1 VRRPNDLAALPLEV
15 RMTLRLVVL
24 AFAVFVVAPAVAQPA
39 PAPGRI
45 PTVTRL
51 VKLFT
56 GREMDLVAATHAT
69 DVSALDAVLD
79 PSFEMRT
86 GEAPGT
92 PVPRDAWIRDARRAA
107 ARESSRIDQMAV
119 HDFGDVV
126 IVSFRASAVAGASHV
141 PPARLVVD
149 WWKRD
154 GETWKLAVRYVSD
167 APARPA
173 SRPRA
178 PGTIDKR
185 Y

>member
-1 VRRPNDLAALPLEV
+1 LAPRPLEILV
-15 RMTLRLVVL
+15 HLRVLMLLVTACVTG
-24 AFAVFVVAPAVAQPA
+24 PALAQPA

-56 GREMDLVAATHAT
+56 GREMELVAGTRAK
-69 DVSALDAVLD
+69 DVSALETILD

-107 ARESSRIDQMAV
+107 ARESAHESPRIDQMAV
-119 HDFGDVV
+119 HDVGDVA
-126 IVSFRASAVAGASHV
+126 IVSFRASDGAGATHV

-149 WWKRD
+149 CWKRD

-167 APARPA
+167 SRARPA
-173 SRPRA
+173 IRPRS

>member
-1 VRRPNDLAALPLEV
+1 
-15 RMTLRLVVL
+15 VL
-24 AFAVFVVAPAVAQPA
+24 AFAVFVVAPAPAQPA

-56 GREMDLVAATHAT
+56 GREMDLVAATRAR
-69 DVSALDAVLD
+69 DASALDAILD

-86 GEAPGT
+86 GDTPGT

-107 ARESSRIDQMAV
+107 ARESPRIDQMAV
-119 HDFGDVV
+119 HDFGDVA
-126 IVSFRASAVAGASHV
+126 IVSFRASDGAGATHV
-141 PPARLVVD
+141 PRARLVVD
-149 WWKRD
+149 CWKRD